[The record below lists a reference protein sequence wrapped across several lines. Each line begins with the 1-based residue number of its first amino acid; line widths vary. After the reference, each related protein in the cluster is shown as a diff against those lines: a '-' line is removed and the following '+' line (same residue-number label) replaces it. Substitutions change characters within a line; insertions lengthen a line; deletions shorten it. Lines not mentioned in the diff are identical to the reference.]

1 MPRSRHDAPV
11 TDDVSLPEDG
21 PAQIGPVSLPVGQ
34 RIYGMPVP
42 LFIRQRFGIAD
53 NSQQAVAW
61 VTSRPMADAGEAW
74 LALCEAHPRTGL
86 VPVLLSRVGYAS
98 QRSITGE
105 AFGLYGAQDV
115 SLIDS
120 MSAQTVLEAGWD
132 VGEDYLDPDLAE
144 ERAPF
149 GEEFPGLA
157 PTEETRLPE
166 ATLREAVTAEEPA
179 FLGLVA
185 ARRPADIPAAVG
197 WSVFGSDTPWSPQA
211 RSLEIAAVLRSWEAR
226 FGARPLRIGSDA
238 ILRVLVERPPS
249 TLEAA
254 TGVAA
259 EHFAFADQCG
269 DGSAYTVRDLA
280 ELLVGEPVWHFW
292 WD

>member
-1 MPRSRHDAPV
+1 M
-11 TDDVSLPEDG
+11 TEDVSLPEDG
-21 PAQIGPVSLPVGQ
+21 PARIGPVSLPAGQ

-42 LFIRQRFGIAD
+42 LSIRQQVGIAD

-61 VTSRPMADAGEAW
+61 VTSRPMADAGDAW
-74 LALCEAHPRTGL
+74 LALCQAHPRTGL
-86 VPVLLSRVGYAS
+86 VPVLLSSVGHVS
-98 QRSITGE
+98 QGSITGE
-105 AFGLYGAQDV
+105 AFGFLGAQDV

-120 MSAQTVLEAGWD
+120 MSAQAVLAAGWD
-132 VGEDYLDPDLAE
+132 MGEDYLDPDLAD

-149 GEEFPGLA
+149 GAEFPGLA
-157 PTEETRLPE
+157 PAEERRLPE
-166 ATLREAVTAEEPA
+166 AMLREAVAAEGPA

-185 ARRPADIPAAVG
+185 ARRPADIPAVVG
-197 WSVFGSDTPWSPQA
+197 WSMFGSDMPWSPHA

-226 FGARPLRIGSDA
+226 FGARPLRIGSDS
-238 ILRVLVERPPS
+238 ILRVLVERPPG

-254 TGVAA
+254 AGVAA
-259 EHFAFADQCG
+259 EHFAFADQCA

-280 ELLVGEPVWHFW
+280 ELLVGEPVWQFW